1 MRARFRYVAACAAV
15 ATGATLMAPVSAM
28 AVPTAPGA
36 VNAIEAAPGSA
47 KKAKQAKQ
55 AKKAKQA
62 KRAKAQQSAQV
73 LTAVQVRRLP
83 GKRLM
88 KLKPQ
93 RLTPKTRQLRQ
104 RELQR
109 RVVKLAKQKKRQ
121 GGQYVAGASR
131 NLAFDCSGFTKV
143 VYNQAVG
150 VYLPH
155 YSGAQMSMKRGK
167 RVSKSNLRPG
177 DLLFWGRNGSQ
188 HVSMYIGKGKMI
200 GANNPRSDIKVESI
214 NAPWWR
220 SKYAGARRVIL

>member
-1 MRARFRYVAACAAV
+1 
-15 ATGATLMAPVSAM
+15 MAPVSAM

-36 VNAIEAAPGSA
+36 ANAVEAAPASA
-47 KKAKQAKQ
+47 KKAKQAK
-55 AKKAKQA
+55 KA

-93 RLTPKTRQLRQ
+93 RLAPQTRQLRQ

-109 RVVKLAKQKKRQ
+109 RVVTLAKQKKRQ

-167 RVSKSNLRPG
+167 RVSKRNLRPG